1 MMPATFIDIIATVQ
15 KSRCER
21 QVFQHNFVTSA
32 HVMHLRE
39 QPVEYQKQIK
49 SFLRVAGIGKD

>member
-15 KSRCER
+15 KSRSER

-39 QPVEYQKQIK
+39 QPAEYQKQIQ
-49 SFLRVAGIGKD
+49 SFLRVARIGKD